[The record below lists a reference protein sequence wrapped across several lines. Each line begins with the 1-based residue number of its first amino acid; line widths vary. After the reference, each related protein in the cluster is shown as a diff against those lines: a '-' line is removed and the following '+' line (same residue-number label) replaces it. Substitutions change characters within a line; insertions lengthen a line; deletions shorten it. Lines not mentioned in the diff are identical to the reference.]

1 MDSDE
6 EYQYSDNENEDYT
19 YSYSDNEMEDAGNQ
33 KSGRTSDLFV
43 PGRDEDIRIID
54 TKELR
59 ALMDEVVGEISGV
72 MALPPSAAT
81 ALLRFFSWN
90 KEKLFDKYYS
100 DPESVTSKV
109 GDLSAAARMGQSS
122 GPGGGGAGGGAASLL
137 CRICCDEIDGATA
150 FALGCAHFFCRVCWA
165 QYLDVKVAEGPACV
179 YTVCPEQKCPR
190 IVTEEIFQEFLSAE
204 TFLKYQQ
211 FSLDSFVD
219 INRTLRWCP
228 GAGCP
233 RAARAPPQ
241 AGHVKCVCGA
251 AFCFRCADEAHAPAG
266 CKDLQ
271 TWKEKCQNES
281 ETANW
286 ILANTKRCPKCS
298 TRIEK
303 NQGCNHMT
311 CRQCKE
317 EFCWICMGPW
327 SDHGANTGGYY
338 KCNRYEGKAPAE
350 DNDVARAQAELDKY
364 LHYYQRYHN
373 HHAAQQYA
381 EKQQAA
387 TERRMVE
394 LQEASAGS
402 TWIDVQFLKSATD
415 QLIECRRALKYTYVY
430 GYYLPDSSPHKTL
443 FEDHQE
449 NLEKFTEH
457 LSGLSELPF
466 DKMERTEVINYT
478 RVTGK
483 FLSTILKSVQE
494 GVGDDGSTD
503 ETKGGS

>member
-6 EYQYSDNENEDYT
+6 EYVYSDGDYDGNEGNEGFN
-19 YSYSDNEMEDAGNQ
+19 YSYSDDMDAVGTSGAREKKSNPDFFSMARED
-33 KSGRTSDLFV
+33 DV
-43 PGRDEDIRIID
+43 RIID
-54 TKELR
+54 SLELR
-59 ALMDEVVGEISGV
+59 RLMEEVVSEISSV
-72 MALPPSAAT
+72 TSLPGSSAT
-81 ALLRFFSWN
+81 ALLRFFRWN

-100 DPESVTSKV
+100 DPDSVFGQV
-109 GDLSAAARMGQSS
+109 GDLSEEAKRGCTND
-122 GPGGGGAGGGAASLL
+122 GGAVDLPDLL
-137 CRICCDEIDGATA
+137 RCDGAETR
-150 FALGCAHFFCRVCWA
+150 L
-165 QYLDVKVAEGPACV
+165 CV
-179 YTVCPEQKCPR
+179 GVRPFLLPG
-190 IVTEEIFQEFLSAE
+190 VLFLSKEAL
-204 TFLKYQQ
+204 TKYQQ

-233 RAARAPPQ
+233 KAVKAPVQAA
-241 AGHVKCVCGA
+241 HVQCTCGC
-251 AFCFRCADEAHAPAG
+251 AFCFKCAEESHAPAA
-266 CKDLQ
+266 CKELAR
-271 TWKEKCQNES
+271 WKEKCQNES

-327 SDHGANTGGYY
+327 SEHGANTGGYY
-338 KCNRYEGKAPAE
+338 KCNRFESKASPE
-350 DNDVARAQAELDKY
+350 DNDAARAKAELDRY
-364 LHYYQRYHN
+364 LHYYQRYHG
-373 HHAAQQYA
+373 HHQAQKYA

-387 TERRMVE
+387 TEQRMVE
-394 LQEASAGS
+394 LQEASEGS
-402 TWIDVQFLKSATD
+402 TWIDVQFLKNATD

-430 GYYLPDSSPHKTL
+430 GYYLPDSSPHKSL

-457 LSGLSELPF
+457 LSGLSEMSF
-466 DKMERTEVINYT
+466 DRMERTEVINYT

-483 FLSTILKSVQE
+483 FLNTILKSVQE
-494 GVGDDGSTD
+494 GVGDDGSMD
-503 ETKGGS
+503 ESKG

>member
-6 EYQYSDNENEDYT
+6 EYVYSDGDYDGNEGNEGFN
-19 YSYSDNEMEDAGNQ
+19 YSYSDDMDAVGTSGAREKKSNPDFFSMARED
-33 KSGRTSDLFV
+33 DV
-43 PGRDEDIRIID
+43 RIID
-54 TKELR
+54 SLELR
-59 ALMDEVVGEISGV
+59 RLMEEVVSEISSV
-72 MALPPSAAT
+72 TSLPGSSAT
-81 ALLRFFSWN
+81 ALLRFFRWN

-100 DPESVTSKV
+100 DPDSVFGQV
-109 GDLSAAARMGQSS
+109 GDLSEEAKRGCTNDGGQ
-122 GPGGGGAGGGAASLL
+122 LT
-137 CRICCDEIDGATA
+137 CRICCDVMEPKLA
-150 FALGCAHFFCRVCWA
+150 FALGCAHFFCRACWT
-165 QYLDVKVAEGPACV
+165 QYLEMKVAEGPACV
-179 YTVCPEQKCPR
+179 YTICPEHKCPR
-190 IVTEEIFQEFLSAE
+190 IVTEEIFQEFLSQEAL
-204 TFLKYQQ
+204 TKYQQ

-233 RAARAPPQ
+233 KAVKAPVQAA
-241 AGHVKCVCGA
+241 HVQCTCGC
-251 AFCFRCADEAHAPAG
+251 AFCFKCAEESHAPAA
-266 CKDLQ
+266 CKELAR
-271 TWKEKCQNES
+271 WKEKCQNES

-327 SDHGANTGGYY
+327 SEHGANTGGYY
-338 KCNRYEGKAPAE
+338 KCNRFESKASPE
-350 DNDVARAQAELDKY
+350 DNDAARAKAELDRY
-364 LHYYQRYHN
+364 LHYYQRYHG
-373 HHAAQQYA
+373 HHQAQKYA

-387 TERRMVE
+387 TEQRMVE
-394 LQEASAGS
+394 LQEASEGS
-402 TWIDVQFLKSATD
+402 TWIDVQFLKNATD

-430 GYYLPDSSPHKTL
+430 GYYLPDSSPHKSL

-457 LSGLSELPF
+457 LSGLSEMSF
-466 DKMERTEVINYT
+466 DRMERTEVINYT

-483 FLSTILKSVQE
+483 FLNTILKSVQE
-494 GVGDDGSTD
+494 GVGDDGSMD
-503 ETKGGS
+503 ESKG

>member
-204 TFLKYQQ
+204 TFLKYQHAPG
-211 FSLDSFVD
+211 SPWTAVD
-219 INRTLRWCP
+219 INARCAGAP
-228 GAGCP
+228 GGLP
-233 RAARAPPQ
+233 SSAAEAPPQ
-241 AGHVKCVCGA
+241 AGPREIVCGA
-251 AFCFRCADEAHAPAG
+251 AFCFDSCADEAHAPAG

-338 KCNRYEGKAPAE
+338 KCAPPAFPPFG
-350 DNDVARAQAELDKY
+350 AGGQRRGFGAQAELDKY
-364 LHYYQRYHN
+364 LHYYQRHHN

-415 QLIECRRALKYTYVY
+415 QLIECRRALKYTYARATTCRTAR
-430 GYYLPDSSPHKTL
+430 PTRRSS
-443 FEDHQE
+443 
-449 NLEKFTEH
+449 
-457 LSGLSELPF
+457 
-466 DKMERTEVINYT
+466 RTT
-478 RVTGK
+478 RK
-483 FLSTILKSVQE
+483 IWKNSLSTYRASVSCLLIKWSVQRSLTTL
-494 GVGDDGSTD
+494 G
-503 ETKGGS
+503 